1 MDVTGLPTLPATRNL
16 KSAFH
21 TIRRLSNHR
30 HPVMSLKGPV
40 AIVGGGI
47 AGLTL
52 ALSLRAQNIAS
63 IVYEAS
69 SPEER
74 FAGAVM
80 LSPNSLHVLNKLGI
94 LEHFKSKGWPFQK
107 VNIVT
112 TEGRKLDEQYLGDK
126 AIFGYD
132 ALRVYRNALIKSLKD
147 ACTERGVDVR
157 YNKKFI
163 SIVSESEKDIT
174 IAFNDGTE
182 ASHSLLFA
190 ADGIHSKIRAAV
202 LPEKDPVYTGVLV
215 VAGAVASSSLANT
228 GTHDL
233 TQPVAEAAREQQPPF
248 VMAPQNA
255 DATEFLIGTQRL
267 HPEEDREGWARIAKD
282 RDFHRKFLLDG
293 IEQRSELM
301 QSAGRGIIE
310 ESIYTWPFYI
320 TPHLERWHSEQGRVV
335 IIGDAAHSLS
345 PTMVSASLCS
355 PA

>member
-1 MDVTGLPTLPATRNL
+1 
-16 KSAFH
+16 
-21 TIRRLSNHR
+21 
-30 HPVMSLKGPV
+30 MSLKEPI

-52 ALSLRAQNIAS
+52 ALSLHAQNISS

-69 SPEER
+69 TPEER

-80 LSPNSLHVLNKLGI
+80 LSPNSLHVLDKLGI
-94 LEHFKSKGWPFQK
+94 LQNIKSKGWAFQK
-107 VNIVT
+107 VNMIT

-132 ALRVYRNALIKSLKD
+132 ALRVYRNVLVNSLKD
-147 ACTERGVDVR
+147 ACSERGIDVR

-163 SIVSESEKDIT
+163 SIISESEKDIT
-174 IAFNDGTE
+174 NAFNDGTE
-182 ASHSLLFA
+182 ATHPLLFA

-202 LPEKDPVYTGVLV
+202 LPNKDPVYTGQLV
-215 VAGAVASSSLANT
+215 VAGAVASSSLAKSS
-228 GTHDL
+228 THDL
-233 TQPVAEAAREQQPPF
+233 TQPVAEAAREKQPPF
-248 VMAPQNA
+248 IMAPQNA
-255 DATEFLIGTQRL
+255 NASEFLIGTQRQ

-282 RDFHRKFLLDG
+282 HDFHMKFLLEG

-301 QSAGRGIIE
+301 QSAGRGIIK

-320 TPHLERWHSEQGRVV
+320 TPHLERWHSEKGRVV

-345 PTMVSASLCS
+345 PTMVSFPLCASHPRYTCEDRD
-355 PA
+355 